1 MNNVKINIKVWDVWN
16 DKYKVYV
23 LLEVNN
29 NLKIIEKVMEE

>member
-23 LLEVNN
+23 LSEVNN